1 MGIYKKI
8 GFVCLF
14 LLVALV
20 VFAQDADTSAASTP
34 DVRKINVNEAVR
46 LALQNNLSLQ
56 SSHVALDKKKRPAD
70 LAWNQFLPNV
80 SLQGSLAAANK
91 ATKTISFDPTNGRPV
106 EIEGPV
112 WSMNGALSIQWQG
125 LNVAMAEGIKQLK
138 LNYESG
144 LITYEK
150 AKIQL
155 ERDVRKLYRSML
167 LADENLRVREQSFQL
182 AEEQVRTSQA
192 NYSAGLSPELTLMQ
206 ARLNRDKL
214 IPEIDQTRNNRKVT
228 MANFAMLL
236 GLPYDTMFELVS
248 HGAEDYNI
256 PGDTADLIR
265 NAAGNKVDLQELRS
279 SIKTMRAARNAIRYQ
294 LWTPSLNMGWSL
306 APTFTGGDPFKDEWK
321 SDSWTDRGNFSLQ
334 LVWSLNGLLPFTTQS
349 ANLRDMEDDLR
360 AADINLALAI
370 RSTEVEVYNQ
380 VFLIQQAKESIEAQ
394 QKTVALAQKTYNDTL
409 TAFRA
414 GLQDFIQVQ
423 NVEQQLRE
431 ARLGVLQQQY
441 NLFSLVTDL
450 EYSLNVPFGSL
461 SGKE

>member
-1 MGIYKKI
+1 
-8 GFVCLF
+8 
-14 LLVALV
+14 
-20 VFAQDADTSAASTP
+20 
-34 DVRKINVNEAVR
+34 
-46 LALQNNLSLQ
+46 
-56 SSHVALDKKKRPAD
+56 
-70 LAWNQFLPNV
+70 
-80 SLQGSLAAANK
+80 
-91 ATKTISFDPTNGRPV
+91 
-106 EIEGPV
+106 
-112 WSMNGALSIQWQG
+112 
-125 LNVAMAEGIKQLK
+125 
-138 LNYESG
+138 
-144 LITYEK
+144 
-150 AKIQL
+150 
-155 ERDVRKLYRSML
+155 
-167 LADENLRVREQSFQL
+167 
-182 AEEQVRTSQA
+182 
-192 NYSAGLSPELTLMQ
+192 
-206 ARLNRDKL
+206 
-214 IPEIDQTRNNRKVT
+214 
-228 MANFAMLL
+228 
-236 GLPYDTMFELVS
+236 
-248 HGAEDYNI
+248 
-256 PGDTADLIR
+256 
-265 NAAGNKVDLQELRS
+265 
-279 SIKTMRAARNAIRYQ
+279 
-294 LWTPSLNMGWSL
+294 MGWSL